1 MKLKLVSSETNKSKN
16 SRELLNYKRCPA
28 CGTYELVEFG
38 PDTICT
44 QCEWNSCLD
53 YVNAG
58 FMDDRLSA
66 YKEQFNNKNRIVVR
80 DESKKSNHQNH
91 NKRQLS
97 ETQDS
102 VIELPKGHDAFFA
115 KVQGKL

>member
-1 MKLKLVSSETNKSKN
+1 MKLKLVSSESNQNTN
-16 SRELLNYKRCPA
+16 SRKRLNYKRCPA

-58 FMDDRLSA
+58 LMDDRLSA
-66 YKEQFNNKNRIVVR
+66 YKEQFNNKNKITIRS
-80 DESKKSNHQNH
+80 EPKKLNFNNQQ
-91 NKRQLS
+91 QLKKN
-97 ETQDS
+97 QD
-102 VIELPKGHDAFFA
+102 VAIELPKGHDAFFV